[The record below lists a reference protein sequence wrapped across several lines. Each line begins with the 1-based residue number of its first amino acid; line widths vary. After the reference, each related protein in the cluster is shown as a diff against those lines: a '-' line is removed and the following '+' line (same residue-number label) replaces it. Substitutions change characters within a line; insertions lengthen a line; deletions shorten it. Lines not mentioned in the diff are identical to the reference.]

1 MTTEGLFEKH
11 NDEFLKFNRIPLA
24 SRLHP
29 RPDLCAM
36 LYLHE
41 KFGGSGNAVSHA
53 EHDEIHLDWEPDE
66 GVMTEDDVIYLTR
79 CGVRYGEYGL
89 CMFV

>member
-1 MTTEGLFEKH
+1 MSVEELFDKH
-11 NDEFLKFNRIPLA
+11 NSSFLEFDYIPPA
-24 SRLHP
+24 ERRHP

-41 KFGGSGNAVSHA
+41 RLGGEGDAVSCA
-53 EHDEIHLDWEPDE
+53 EHDEIFLDWQPNEL
-66 GVMTEDDVIYLTR
+66 TEDDVIYLTR